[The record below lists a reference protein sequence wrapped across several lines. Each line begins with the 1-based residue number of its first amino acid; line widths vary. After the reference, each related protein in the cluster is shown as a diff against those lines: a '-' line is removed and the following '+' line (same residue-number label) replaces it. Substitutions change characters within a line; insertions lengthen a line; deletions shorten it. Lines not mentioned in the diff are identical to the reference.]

1 MFIPLTITIFSG
13 ALSPSCLEG
22 QRYVSERLQQSTR
35 KLMNLPGSLDG
46 LTDQLKEILSD
57 WQVDL
62 PVPSFLFL
70 SSTSPFSDFDATAVL
85 CRLRVEEMEY
95 VATVSYGEQ
104 QSTPRYYFYKTLLQA
119 EARWLNLLLKDR
131 ISRMNSD
138 HAARLLLCEVLEE
151 VYCTG
156 VAMDD
161 ACRRGVSSELC
172 GQLKGA
178 LASLYLTLTIDFGY
192 LLQPTDFMDYR
203 YLLNDARYFHPIRE
217 SEVQKYDILQ
227 VGNQVKCLLSAGIT
241 AEHEC
246 TAMQLYNKLVGLL
259 AGLEQPPH
267 SDARLWQGVAA
278 LENFLFFLLSGLPL
292 HEKNLYG
299 VLIDQAWMS
308 ECLND
313 LCFQQYAGHLHYNE
327 GRGASHWIIRKQKE
341 RCLTFLNLLITH
353 DMSLPRQLRSYL
365 LRQQEL
371 YEENYSR
378 AFISIQP
385 SERLS
390 FIPSRPLGAK
400 LPDEG
405 EIHAFLAF
413 LYRVTDGNGAYLVT
427 PEHVQWLEDA
437 FLLFLQSGQIAMIHR
452 NKVKV
457 LRNYIG
463 VLYGLFFHYQQRRG
477 GWDKQ
482 AYAAFLAS
490 IFDVDVQP
498 ENLISNSK
506 RYIETYEK
514 FAEKEKLRLTS

>member
-1 MFIPLTITIFSG
+1 M
-13 ALSPSCLEG
+13 
-22 QRYVSERLQQSTR
+22 
-35 KLMNLPGSLDG
+35 
-46 LTDQLKEILSD
+46 SD
-57 WQVDL
+57 
-62 PVPSFLFL
+62 
-70 SSTSPFSDFDATAVL
+70 
-85 CRLRVEEMEY
+85 
-95 VATVSYGEQ
+95 
-104 QSTPRYYFYKTLLQA
+104 
-119 EARWLNLLLKDR
+119 
-131 ISRMNSD
+131 
-138 HAARLLLCEVLEE
+138 
-151 VYCTG
+151 
-156 VAMDD
+156 
-161 ACRRGVSSELC
+161 
-172 GQLKGA
+172 
-178 LASLYLTLTIDFGY
+178 
-192 LLQPTDFMDYR
+192 
-203 YLLNDARYFHPIRE
+203 
-217 SEVQKYDILQ
+217 
-227 VGNQVKCLLSAGIT
+227 
-241 AEHEC
+241 
-246 TAMQLYNKLVGLL
+246 
-259 AGLEQPPH
+259 
-267 SDARLWQGVAA
+267 
-278 LENFLFFLLSGLPL
+278 
-292 HEKNLYG
+292 
-299 VLIDQAWMS
+299 
-308 ECLND
+308 CLND